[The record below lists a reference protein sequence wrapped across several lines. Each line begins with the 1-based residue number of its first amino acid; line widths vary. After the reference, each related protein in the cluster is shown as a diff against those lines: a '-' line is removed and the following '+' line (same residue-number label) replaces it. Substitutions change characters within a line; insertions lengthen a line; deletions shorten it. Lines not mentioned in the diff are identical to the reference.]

1 MLLALLLAAAEQ
13 EPTTPGWAQFLP
25 LILIAVA
32 FYFLLI
38 MPMRRQEKQR
48 QAMIAAIK
56 KNDRV
61 VTSGGLIGIV
71 VSIKDKEDEAT
82 LKVDETSNVR
92 LKVTKSS
99 IVRVLSS
106 AGGEEAPKE
115 NKDDKDSDQS

>member
-1 MLLALLLAAAEQ
+1 MLALLLAAAEQ
-13 EPTTPGWAQFLP
+13 EPTAPGWAQFLP

-61 VTSGGLIGIV
+61 VTAGGLIGIV

-106 AGGEEAPKE
+106 AGSEEAPKE